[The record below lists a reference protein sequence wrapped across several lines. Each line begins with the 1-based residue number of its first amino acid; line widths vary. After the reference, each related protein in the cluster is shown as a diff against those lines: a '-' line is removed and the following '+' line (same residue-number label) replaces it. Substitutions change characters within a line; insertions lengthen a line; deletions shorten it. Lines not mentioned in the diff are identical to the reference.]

1 MPSSPVPFSFEAPEN
16 RAYWSRPQA
25 ELLALLKTSPQG
37 LTGEEAEARLESVGA
52 NIFREE
58 GRWSGFRI
66 FLSQFES
73 PLVLILVAAA
83 AISIAVG
90 EWKEATIITIVIL
103 ASSLLS
109 FYQEYSASLAV
120 QKLKERIAFKVKVWR
135 DGEMRPLAASALV
148 PGDVIVVAAGDLI
161 PADSVVIEA
170 TDLHVSQSALTG
182 ETYPVEKRAGEIPA
196 ATTLANRTNVLFT
209 GASVR
214 SGIGRAVVVE
224 TGSATEYGTI
234 AGHLKLEPP
243 ETDFARGIRRFGY
256 LMTRITL
263 IMVVVIFAGNLIL
276 DRPLID
282 SLLFALAIAVGLTP
296 ELLPAIVSVTLSN
309 GARRMADGGVIVRRL
324 ASIENLGSM
333 NLLCTDKTGTLT
345 EGVVR
350 LERAEGPLGTPRAD
364 LMRLAALNARLQNG
378 MTNPLDDAIAAAAAT
393 QGIDTSTTRKVA
405 EIPYD
410 FLRKRLSVIVEDT
423 DAAGHLLI
431 AKGALSN
438 VLETCSAVQD
448 GDAVRPL
455 DAEGR
460 TAIESRFAA
469 WGEEGYRVLGLA
481 VRRFATPAE
490 RYDRD
495 SEQDLTFAGFLLF
508 SDPPKPGIIETLSA
522 LARRGVGVKVITGDN
537 RFVAAHLA
545 RSVGLKADHI
555 LTGEELARTSDE
567 ALAALAGRTDLFVEI
582 DPNQKQRIIAALR
595 KRGNVVGYLGDGI
608 NDAPALHE
616 ADIGISVEGAADV
629 AQQAADMV
637 LVDKNLDVL
646 LEGID
651 NGRRTFANT
660 LKYIS
665 TTTSANFGNMI
676 SMSVASFIL
685 PFQPLLAKQIL
696 LNNFLSD
703 IPSLAIASDN
713 VDEDAVIRPQSWNI
727 AYVQRFMV
735 VFGLISTVFD
745 MLTFGFL
752 ILVAR
757 ETAAIFQTAWFVESL
772 ITELAIVLVIR
783 TSKPFWK
790 SRPGRWLVLS
800 TVAVIVLALAV
811 PYLPGADWF
820 AFVPLPP
827 HILVGLGVITLL
839 YLAVSEIAKYWFFA
853 HEHNRFLPKRGSRDG
868 RPVRTVRH
876 RQ

>member
-1 MPSSPVPFSFEAPEN
+1 MSSSPLLHSPEQPEKH
-16 RAYWSRPQA
+16 AYWSRPIADLMA
-25 ELLALLKTSPQG
+25 ELKSTPEG
-37 LTGEEAEARLESVGA
+37 LSSAAAEARLKERGPNV
-52 NIFREE
+52 FREE
-58 GRWSGFRI
+58 GRWSGLRI

-109 FYQEYSASLAV
+109 FYQEYSASVAV
-120 QKLKERIAFKVKVWR
+120 QKLKERIAFKVKVRR
-135 DGEMRPLAASALV
+135 DGKPCSLPAADLV
-148 PGDVIVVAAGDLI
+148 PGDVIDVAAGDLI

-182 ETYPVEKRAGEIPA
+182 ETYPVEKRAGEIA
-196 ATTLANRTNVLFT
+196 AETTLANRSNVLFT

-214 SGIGRAVVVE
+214 SGIGRAIVVE

-234 AGHLKLEPP
+234 AGHLRLEPP

-263 IMVVVIFAGNLIL
+263 IMVVVIFAGNLVL
-276 DRPLID
+276 ERPLID

-296 ELLPAIVSVTLSN
+296 ELLPAIVSVTLSS

-350 LERAEGPLGTPRAD
+350 LERVEGATASPRGD

-378 MTNPLDDAIAAAAAT
+378 MANPLDEAIAAAAT
-393 QGIDTSTTRKVA
+393 GRGIDTAAVRKIG

-410 FLRKRLSVIVEDT
+410 FLRKRLSVIVQDPAET
-423 DAAGHLLI
+423 GHLLI

-438 VLETCSAVQD
+438 VLEVCTTLQD

-455 DAEGR
+455 DAAARAE
-460 TAIESRFAA
+460 IDSRYAA
-469 WGEEGYRVLGLA
+469 WGAEGYRVLGLA
-481 VRRFATPAE
+481 IRRLPAAGD
-490 RYDRD
+490 RYDR
-495 SEQDLTFAGFLLF
+495 SFEQELTFAGFLLF
-508 SDPPKPGIIETLSA
+508 SDPPKPGIVETLAA
-522 LARRGVGVKVITGDN
+522 LASRGVAVKVITGDN

-545 RSVGLKADHI
+545 RSIGLKADHI

-567 ALAALAGRTDLFVEI
+567 AVAALASRTDLFVEI

-595 KRGNVVGYLGDGI
+595 KRGHVVGYLGDGI

-646 LEGID
+646 LDGID

-676 SMSVASFIL
+676 SMAVASFVL

-713 VDEDAVIRPQSWNI
+713 VDKEAVVGPQVWNI

-745 MLTFGFL
+745 MITFGFL
-752 ILVAR
+752 LVVAR
-757 ETAAIFQTAWFVESL
+757 ETAAVFQTAWFVESL

-783 TSKPFWK
+783 TSKPVWK
-790 SRPGRWLVLS
+790 SRPGRWLVIA
-800 TVAVIVLALAV
+800 TIAVTALALAV

-820 AFVPLPP
+820 SFVPLPP
-827 HILVGLGVITLL
+827 QILAGLGVITLF
-839 YLAVSEIAKYWFFA
+839 YLVVSEIAKYWFFA
-853 HEHNRFLPKRGSRDG
+853 HEHHRFLPQRRATAR
-868 RPVRTVRH
+868 RPLKTLRH
-876 RQ
+876 RR